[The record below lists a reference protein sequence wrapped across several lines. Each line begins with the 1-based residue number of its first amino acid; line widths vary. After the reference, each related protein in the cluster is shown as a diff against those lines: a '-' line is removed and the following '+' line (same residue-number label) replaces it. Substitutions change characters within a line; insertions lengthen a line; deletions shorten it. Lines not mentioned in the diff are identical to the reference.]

1 MTKSPIAFTFRND
14 AEGYVEILEMQE
26 GVWML
31 WDARFPTQAEADAA
45 IAKSLRRRECRKV
58 WGLAA

>member
-1 MTKSPIAFTFRND
+1 MNAAPISYAFRQD

-45 IAKSLRRRECRKV
+45 IAKSLRRRECREV

>member
-1 MTKSPIAFTFRND
+1 MNATAFTYTFRKD
-14 AEGYVEILEMQE
+14 ADGFVEIFEME
-26 GVWML
+26 NGVWML

-45 IAKSLRRRECRKV
+45 VATSKRRRQCKMV